1 MRLVVY
7 TPPMARLPRFILP
20 GQPTGYRIPVGQHY
34 TGDMQNLF
42 FVNDHDISNPTAQSV
57 FSNIRIYEDNG
68 SASGAG
74 NSVYYIQTDH
84 LNTARAITDTTN
96 TVVWSWLSD
105 PFGST
110 AANDDPDGDGST
122 FTYNLRFPG
131 QYFDKE
137 TNLHYN
143 YFRDY
148 DPGTG
153 RYVQSDPIG
162 LVGGINTFSYVSSNP
177 LRYFDYFGLHHSD
190 IYSGVDTFWGA
201 EVNVGIGGGLTVV
214 TCQDECGEEREM
226 AFAKVCIG
234 LALNASGGG
243 GFVTGLD
250 GKDCNPDTYDEWFFE
265 TGVAFGYVGGS
276 LDVGLPFSGLVEAG
290 GAFGLGVQFG
300 SFCYYIY
307 LGDR

>member
-1 MRLVVY
+1 
-7 TPPMARLPRFILP
+7 
-20 GQPTGYRIPVGQHY
+20 
-34 TGDMQNLF
+34 MQNLF

-68 SASGAG
+68 SSSGAG

-131 QYFDKE
+131 QYYDQE
-137 TNLHYN
+137 TGLHYN

-148 DPGTG
+148 DPSTG

-162 LVGGINTFSYVSSNP
+162 LRGGLNTFGYVEGNP
-177 LRYFDYFGLHHSD
+177 LLLVD
-190 IYSGVDTFWGA
+190 IY
-201 EVNVGIGGGLTVV
+201 GL
-214 TCQDECGEEREM
+214 CGECPGGNWSSYSIP
-226 AFAKVCIG
+226 AFSG
-234 LALNASGGG
+234 FFGGG
-243 GFVTGLD
+243 GTVAETTYTCKSTGLECMATSICFGGGPIVAAGAGGD
-250 GKDCNPDTYDEWFFE
+250 AGSAR
-265 TGVAFGYVGGS
+265 GVEHARQ
-276 LDVGLPFSGLVEAG
+276 FSGYSSGVYGTIGPISMTINPNGGNTGLSKSWGAGIAYITCTNIHVRCKCSECDDQYTYVE
-290 GAFGLGVQFG
+290 
-300 SFCYYIY
+300 
-307 LGDR
+307 